1 MVTQPLSSHAFRT
14 EKEDVTHLHLTHVPV
29 DSPLHNSPMPPATLA
44 KTDNRTST
52 PMHKLT
58 SSSLN
63 NTGSR
68 SLARNS
74 TVIMPPASVY
84 DRPTVESSQVIPSVP
99 RDLQGG
105 SSVPGIQTATQRSLN
120 DGDTKHASA
129 FLNKTQFYTHDNS
142 AHLFASGHVAPHP
155 VSRNPLDKVLL
166 N

>member
-1 MVTQPLSSHAFRT
+1 MVTQPPSSHAFRT
-14 EKEDVTHLHLTHVPV
+14 EKEDVTHLHLTQVPV
-29 DSPLHNSPMPPATLA
+29 DSPLHNSPMPPAALA

-68 SLARNS
+68 SLARYS
-74 TVIMPPASVY
+74 TAMPLASLY
-84 DRPTVESSQVIPSVP
+84 DRPTVESSQATPSVP

-105 SSVPGIQTATQRSLN
+105 SSVPGIQPVTQRFVN

-129 FLNKTQFYTHDNS
+129 FLSKPQVHTHDNS
-142 AHLFASGHVAPHP
+142 AYLSTSGHVAPLP
-155 VSRNPLDKVLL
+155 VPRNPLDKVLL